1 MNGKFRNPRQGKNN
15 DQSHPPIHPTA
26 MVARLDKPEEAKL
39 YELIV
44 RHFLACCSEDAHGAE
59 TIVTIDIAGEKFTT
73 KGLMVLELN
82 YLEVYPYEKW
92 TDKSI
97 PVFKERETFIPTT
110 LLLTESKTAPPEL
123 LTEAEL
129 IDLMDKHG
137 IGTDATIAQHIATIL
152 TREYASKENNRFTP
166 TTLGLALVDG
176 YKKIGFT
183 LDKPDLRATVC
194 ISRITLSGDLSYHEY
209 YDVDGTGSGEYF
221 AGENEEG
228 GCDHQV
234 Y

>member
-1 MNGKFRNPRQGKNN
+1 
-15 DQSHPPIHPTA
+15 

-59 TIVTIDIAGEKFTT
+59 TVVTIEIAEEKFTA

-82 YLEVYPYEKW
+82 YLEVYTYEKW
-92 TDKSI
+92 SDKSL
-97 PVFKERETFIPTT
+97 PVFKEREKFMPTT
-110 LLLTESKTAPPEL
+110 LLLTESKTNPPEL

-137 IGTDATIAQHIATIL
+137 IGTDATIAQHITTIL
-152 TREYASKENNRFTP
+152 TREYASKENNYFTP

-194 ISRITLSGDLSYHEY
+194 ISCKIFWGACEIDL
-209 YDVDGTGSGEYF
+209 F
-221 AGENEEG
+221 AL
-228 GCDHQV
+228 
-234 Y
+234 